1 MSRREPA
8 VRHALEVLV
17 LDTAVGPKPGAVDRY
32 HDHPDVRADQFV
44 AGAMGALDGL
54 TAAAGEGPLGEAF
67 YSAVAGMA
75 DAAGTNTH
83 FGTLLLLVPL
93 VRAAAEGELDEDGLA
108 SVLGATTVSDAVAF
122 LEALQ
127 VVDVR
132 LAPIGADDAALDAT
146 DPECAIATVER
157 DGVTWSELLAA
168 SPIDANA
175 AIWQS
180 GFTPVF
186 ETADRF
192 AKGLPLGPQIP
203 AVFTETL
210 QTHRDSHI
218 IAAHGE
224 GTARWVQHL
233 ARHARSRWH
242 LDAQLRTRAI
252 SPGATAD
259 HVTAAVFVE
268 RMRRGG
274 PADGA

>member
-8 VRHALEVLV
+8 VRRALEVLV

-44 AGAMGALDGL
+44 AGAVGALDGL
-54 TAAAGEGPLGEAF
+54 TAAADDGPLGEAF

-93 VRAAAEGELDEDGLA
+93 VRAAADDNLDPDGLA
-108 SVLGATTVSDAVAF
+108 SVIGATTVADAVVF

-127 VVDVR
+127 IVDVR
-132 LAPIGADDAALDAT
+132 LAPIDAGDRALDAT
-146 DPECAIATVER
+146 DPERAIATVER
-157 DGVTWSELLAA
+157 DGLTWSELLAA
-168 SPIDANA
+168 SPTDANA

-192 AKGLPLGPQIP
+192 ARGLPLGPQIP

-233 ARHARSRWH
+233 AKHARSRWH

-259 HVTAAVFVE
+259 HVTAAVFIE

-274 PADGA
+274 HTDGT

>member
-1 MSRREPA
+1 MSGA
-8 VRHALEVLV
+8 VRCAVEALV

-32 HDHPDVRADQFV
+32 HDHPELRADQFV
-44 AGAMGALDGL
+44 AGAVGAMAGL
-54 TAAAGEGPLGEAF
+54 TAAAGDGPLGAAF
-67 YSAVAGMA
+67 HTAATGMA

-83 FGTLLLLVPL
+83 FGSLLLLVPL
-93 VRAAAEGELDEDGLA
+93 VRAAATDRLDPVGVEGVLD
-108 SVLGATTVSDAVAF
+108 ATTVADAVAF
-122 LEALQ
+122 LEALR

-132 LAPIGADDAALDAT
+132 LAPIGESEGALDAT
-146 DPECAIATVER
+146 DPDRAIATVER
-157 DGVTWSELLAA
+157 EQLTWAQLLAA
-168 SPIDANA
+168 SPVDANA

-192 AKGLPLGPQIP
+192 ARGLPLGPQIP

-218 IAAHGE
+218 IATHGE

-233 ARHARSRWH
+233 AVHARSRAH
-242 LDAQLRTRAI
+242 LDAQLRTRAV

-259 HVTAAVFVE
+259 HVTAAVFIA
-268 RMRRGG
+268 RIRRGAHHDG
-274 PADGA
+274 P